1 MSDYTKG
8 TNFAAKDA
16 LLTGDANKVVSGTEI
31 DDEFALARVAV
42 NSKADET
49 GGILN
54 DCDINNPD
62 LDGGAIDGCTI
73 GSNSPVTTL
82 TVDNINVN
90 GNTISSTDTDGDISL
105 TPNGSGRVNIDNGID
120 ITTSTGNNVVFK
132 GDSSTSTGGFSF
144 ETDTAEIGS
153 ISVNGINGQITIS
166 SDPADAVDNS
176 YIRFY
181 TDGSEKVR
189 ILDDGKVGINK
200 IAPTEQLEVDGN
212 VKATEF
218 YGDGSNLTGVNTSFI
233 YVDAG
238 ALTGS
243 EKEITLPDTDISE
256 LILLVE
262 DTNSSNSTSNFEVF
276 LRAQFSTSSG
286 YLASGDYSGGLLFSY
301 VDWNGASNVRIQ
313 EYEGAGSGGFP
324 FAMDE
329 SDVSNNWA
337 KLHVTIPATGKL
349 FLEGG
354 YGADSAMGTANGWA
368 SAGAAITK
376 FKIAWTGQNFSSG
389 NLYYAYRKNAI

>member
-73 GSNSPVTTL
+73 GFNSPVTTL

-90 GNTISSTDTDGDISL
+90 GNTISSTDTDGNIVL
-105 TPNGSGRVNIDNGID
+105 TPNGSGVVDINVADIDGGNIDSTPIGASTPSTVVA
-120 ITTSTGNNVVFK
+120 TTATATDVVVDTDVLVVDGTTNNNVGIGTATPDAAYKLDVS
-132 GDSSTSTGGFSF
+132 GD
-144 ETDTAEIGS
+144 
-153 ISVNGINGQITIS
+153 
-166 SDPADAVDNS
+166 
-176 YIRFY
+176 
-181 TDGSEKVR
+181 VR
-189 ILDDGKVGINK
+189 
-200 IAPTEQLEVDGN
+200 
-212 VKATEF
+212 ATEF
-218 YGDGSNLTGVNTSFI
+218 YGGGSNLTGINTGFI

-238 ALTGS
+238 ALSGS

-262 DTNSSNSTSNFEVF
+262 DTNSSNSTSNVEIF
-276 LRAQFSTSSG
+276 LRAQFSTSGG
-286 YLASGDYSGGLLFSY
+286 YLSSGDYNGGLLYSY
-301 VDWNGASNVRIQ
+301 VDFNGASNVRIQ
-313 EYEGAGSGGFP
+313 EYEGSTASGFP

-354 YGADSAMGTANGWA
+354 YGADAAMGTANGWA
-368 SAGAAITK
+368 DAGAAITK

-389 NLYYAYRKNAI
+389 NLYYGYRKNAI